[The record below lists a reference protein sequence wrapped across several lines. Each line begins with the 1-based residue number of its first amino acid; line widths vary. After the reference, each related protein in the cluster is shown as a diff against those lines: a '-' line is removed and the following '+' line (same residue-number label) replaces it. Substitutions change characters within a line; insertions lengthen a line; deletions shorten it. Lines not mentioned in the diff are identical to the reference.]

1 MLRHLLRVLRRT
13 LAPEESARLR
23 WARRIYVPIVT
34 RVLARKVKR
43 TGYRPMNV
51 LRPPK
56 NKRGPVRNAQE
67 IMRLS
72 ELQDRALKL
81 PSNPRILI
89 LALAHLGDFVLSL
102 RAMQTLRESFKG
114 ANITIVCAPWCVE
127 WAKKLDS
134 FDRIVPFAF
143 FTELNRDWTGSS
155 PELLARFA
163 RLELGH
169 FDIAIDMRHDPD
181 TRPCLYRVSSIFRA
195 GFVAPVEDGLPH
207 LDVVLPSVENMI
219 VPRSDARRSL
229 HAETRLQLLACAVVC
244 VFAQEQRHPVQKL
257 VSQSSSSRSGR
268 RQAVLAISAGD
279 PIRCWSANRFAELG
293 CALVHLYN
301 CDIIVLGGRA
311 ELIEVNELVAQLPS
325 GRAVAKANIS
335 LSDLPSHI
343 ATADLFVGHG
353 TGVSHLAAVL
363 GVPTIALLT
372 GVSPLDVWQPVGPRT
387 VVLTNQV
394 PCSPCGFK
402 YPKQCAFGV
411 KCLSEI
417 STKDVLRAIADLIGE
432 PSSAVGARPL
442 GGLSQWQEGARRAG

>member
-1 MLRHLLRVLRRT
+1 MHV
-13 LAPEESARLR
+13 
-23 WARRIYVPIVT
+23 V
-34 RVLARKVKR
+34 
-43 TGYRPMNV
+43 
-51 LRPPK
+51 RPPE
-56 NKRGPVRNAQE
+56 NVIPPENERELMRNAQE
-67 IMRLS
+67 SMRLL
-72 ELQDRALKL
+72 ELPDRALKL
-81 PSNPRILI
+81 PRTPRILI
-89 LALAHLGDFVLSL
+89 LALAHLGDFLLSL
-102 RAMQTLRESFKG
+102 RAMRSIRECFKG

-127 WAKKLDS
+127 WAKKFGS

-195 GFVAPVEDGLPH
+195 GFAAPVEDGLPH
-207 LDVVLPSVENMI
+207 LDVMLPSVENMI
-219 VPRSDARRSL
+219 VPGSDVRRSL
-229 HAETRLQLLACAVVC
+229 HAETRLQLLASAVVC
-244 VFAQEQRHPVQKL
+244 VFAQEEGHPVEKL

-279 PIRCWSANRFAELG
+279 PIRCWSADRFAELG
-293 CALVHLYN
+293 CALVHMYN
-301 CDIIVLGGRA
+301 FDIIVLGGRA

-325 GRAVAKANIS
+325 GRAVAKTNIS

-343 ATADLFVGHG
+343 ATAELFVGHG

-372 GVSPLDVWQPVGPRT
+372 GVSPLDVWRPVGPRT
-387 VVLTNQV
+387 VVLTNHV

-402 YPKQCAFGV
+402 YPKQCAFDV

-417 STKDVLRAIADLIGE
+417 STRDVLKAIADLIGE

-442 GGLSQWQEGARRAG
+442 AGLSQWQEGVRRAGQQVVEGAVSA